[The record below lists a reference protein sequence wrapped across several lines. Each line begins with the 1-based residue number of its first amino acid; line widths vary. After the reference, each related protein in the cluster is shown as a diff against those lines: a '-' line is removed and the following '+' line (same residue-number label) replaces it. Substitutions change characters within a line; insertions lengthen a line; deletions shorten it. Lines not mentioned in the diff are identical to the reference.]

1 MKTTNQSN
9 HLRGLPHAV
18 SHNVH
23 CVKNTT
29 AHYIWGEAPQEETLT
44 EKVCCAAAFL
54 GCVVILMF
62 LG

>member
-1 MKTTNQSN
+1 MENRSVCAT
-9 HLRGLPHAV
+9 

-23 CVKNTT
+23 CDKKAT
-29 AHYIWGEAPQEETLT
+29 AHYIWGEEPQEESLT
-44 EKVCCAAAFL
+44 ERVCCAAAFL

>member
-1 MKTTNQSN
+1 MIRDRSDC
-9 HLRGLPHAV
+9 AM

-29 AHYIWGEAPQEETLT
+29 AHYIWGEAPQEETLLD
-44 EKVCCAAAFL
+44 KVCAGAAFI
-54 GCVVILMF
+54 GCIVVLMF